1 MPASDATG
9 YPDDEALTALRNR
22 DPEAVERWIYGQRD
36 FIRSV
41 LFRYTKDGDTAEDLI
56 QETFLQ
62 ALRSLP
68 SFRGD
73 SKITTW
79 LYSIARNVALS
90 RLRQTRRYN
99 YLESETLEHVQATSE
114 GELETNTEGPSPADD
129 TVRSEEM
136 RLLHDALDE
145 LSPSYREVV
154 ALRDL
159 EELSTREVAEQLGL
173 SRVNV
178 RVRLHR
184 ARTALR
190 EQLQPRLDAAY
201 QVAA

>member
-1 MPASDATG
+1 MPASEATG
-9 YPDDEALTALRNR
+9 YPDDDALTALRNR
-22 DPEAVERWIYGQRD
+22 EPDAVERWIYSKRD

-41 LFRYTKDGDTAEDLI
+41 LFRYTKDGDMAEDLI

-90 RLRQTRRYN
+90 RIRRTQRYN
-99 YLESETLEHVQATSE
+99 YLDSETLEHVQATSG

-129 TVRSEEM
+129 TMRSEEM

-159 EELSTREVAEQLGL
+159 KELSTREVAEQLGL

-190 EQLQPRLDAAY
+190 EQLRPRLDSAYRAA
-201 QVAA
+201 A